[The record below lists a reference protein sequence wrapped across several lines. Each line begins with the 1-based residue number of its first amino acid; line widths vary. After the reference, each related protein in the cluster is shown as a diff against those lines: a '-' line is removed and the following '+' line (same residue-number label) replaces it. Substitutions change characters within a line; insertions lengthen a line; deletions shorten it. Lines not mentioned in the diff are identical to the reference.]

1 MLLPDNIHPEL
12 CVYYNGAM
20 VLKELMDQNC
30 QSIIDLYKCVKINTD
45 MSFST
50 FILSLDWLYLI
61 DAAKVDEKGCVEL
74 CT

>member
-20 VLKELMDQNC
+20 LFKELKEQNS
-30 QSIIDLYKCVKINTD
+30 QPILDLYSRIKITTD
-45 MSFST
+45 ISFST

-61 DAAKVDEKGCVEL
+61 NAAKVDEKGCVEL
-74 CT
+74 CI